1 MRLGGEPLRARIEK
15 CGNHLRVRIPKAL
28 AKEVDFDEGTIVE
41 VRASGR
47 NLILAPVRREFTLSE
62 LVEAIAPKNRHGET
76 DWGPPAGNESW

>member
-1 MRLGGEPLRARIEK
+1 MRARIDK

-28 AKEVDFDEGTIVE
+28 ARELDFDEGTIVE
-41 VRASGR
+41 VRVSGR

-62 LVEAIAPKNRHGET
+62 LVAGITPRNRHRMT